1 MATGVAIGRPIASE
15 AGGITHLDSLATAT
29 QGTVELQVY
38 VHANHPFDEVKP
50 LFEAAHPDI
59 KLKMLEQNDMAAL
72 RATLAAN
79 GEGAPDI
86 FWPEINDVQILGAS
100 RALLEVTDLVDEHRE
115 DLVPGKVAECYIPST
130 SEYAAFPGDIATV
143 GLYYRADLWEQSG
156 VSIPDDWS
164 WEEFL
169 AAAATVKEQTGAF
182 SLFFPPDDGSGSAVL
197 LFDFV
202 LCQLG
207 GAYTNADGTEVTMD
221 DEKGVAALTLVKA
234 MYEADVHIEDSPTNE
249 TFFAALAG
257 NQIATLPMPVW
268 YRGYGIEPN
277 VTEGSD
283 GYGQWRVALL
293 PTPTPEAVRTAN
305 YGGAAIASTKY
316 TKHPE
321 QVKAFMKFALGS
333 MEGAAACDERAFYR
347 RISHASKARH
357 GPMPA
362 ARCSGTSRTTKY
374 GRPPSLNI
382 QAPGISSQ
390 CSVKRGSRSRP
401 NCIQFF
407 KTTSMSRNGLRLSAT
422 ESENS
427 TSDISNNRHWQRAPV
442 GGGPSIFRRT
452 VPPNNLGGSARIHPG
467 TSLCQ
472 LPFRPRADLAPLL
485 TGPSYAGVSL

>member
-1 MATGVAIGRPIASE
+1 MTKRSLSRRRFVETGAAMATGVAVGRPRVGE
-15 AGGITHLDSLATAT
+15 AGGITHLDSLAIGN

-59 KLKMLEQNDMAAL
+59 KLNMLEQNDMAAL

-100 RALLEVTDLVDEHRE
+100 QALLTVTDLVDALRE
-115 DLVPGKVAECYIPST
+115 DLVPGKVAECFIPST
-130 SEYAAFPGDIATV
+130 REYAAFPGDIATV
-143 GLYYRADLWEQSG
+143 GLYYRADLWEKVG

-169 AAAATVKEQTGAF
+169 AAATTVKEQTGAF
-182 SLFFPPDDGSGSAVL
+182 SLFFPPDDGTGSAVL

-221 DEKGVAALTLVKA
+221 DEKGVAALTLVKT
-234 MYEADVHIEDSPTNE
+234 MYEADVHIQDSPTNE

-257 NQIATLPMPVW
+257 NQVATLPMPVW

-277 VTEGSD
+277 VTEDTD

-293 PTPTPEAVRTAN
+293 PTPAPEAVRTAN

-316 TKHPE
+316 TKYPE
-321 QVKAFMKFALGS
+321 QVKAFMEFALGS
-333 MEGAAACDERAFYR
+333 MEGAAACGEWGILPPYVPYLE
-347 RISHASKARH
+347 SPSWTEARSPVF
-357 GPMPA
+357 GDFAYNEVWTA
-362 ARCSGTSRTTKY
+362 AVAQYPGSWYK
-374 GRPPSLNI
+374 
-382 QAPGISSQ
+382 QAVFG
-390 CSVKRGSRSRP
+390 
-401 NCIQFF
+401 
-407 KTTSMSRNGLRLSAT
+407 
-422 ESENS
+422 E
-427 TSDISNNRHWQRAPV
+427 
-442 GGGPSIFRRT
+442 
-452 VPPNNLGGSARIHPG
+452 ARI
-467 TSLCQ
+467 TLASEFQSILQ
-472 LPFRPRADLAPLL
+472 DDADVAERLKAVGDRVRELN
-485 TGPSYAGVSL
+485 GRYQ